1 MIGTVVTR
9 ACLIAGAM
17 ASAFAARERAASV
30 QVELIS

>member
-1 MIGTVVTR
+1 
-9 ACLIAGAM
+9 M